1 MENETV
7 YRGPEVEE
15 SSKGSVILGIVG
27 ALVGAVIGAI
37 PWFLASTFTNFFIGY
52 LGFLIGWA
60 AAFGYGK
67 LHGRRSF
74 PLAMVTVVVCSII
87 ALVLADFASNMYVLC
102 TDAEWQHDAWL
113 MGMSVAELAYL
124 SITAPENL
132 SVILPNL
139 LIGMLIGLLGV
150 ASSSGYVRNYTQ
162 SGKVGR
168 PAAAPNA
175 APYMAGGVNGWV
187 QPASTGLELPR
198 QFTVR
203 APKRNMVM
211 GIVLAALFGVLMVFS
226 VFMGIMADMGAG
238 SLLFVLIY
246 VWLLILAVIL
256 ILQGKNWRLEVDG
269 DRLCA
274 YTAFGRAT
282 EFHASDIASVSMPS
296 MLNGQAR
303 LYGQDGKVLFK
314 FTAIMQNQPLLMQYL
329 AEHNIP
335 LRG

>member
-1 MENETV
+1 
-7 YRGPEVEE
+7 
-15 SSKGSVILGIVG
+15 
-27 ALVGAVIGAI
+27 
-37 PWFLASTFTNFFIGY
+37 
-52 LGFLIGWA
+52 
-60 AAFGYGK
+60 
-67 LHGRRSF
+67 
-74 PLAMVTVVVCSII
+74 
-87 ALVLADFASNMYVLC
+87 
-102 TDAEWQHDAWL
+102 

-132 SVILPNL
+132 RIILPNL
-139 LIGMLIGLLGV
+139 VMGMVIGLLGV
-150 ASSSGYVRNYTQ
+150 ASAARYVRHYTQ
-162 SGKVGR
+162 SGKVAS
-168 PAAAPNA
+168 PATGPNA
-175 APYMAGGVNGWV
+175 APIMAGAVNGWT

-203 APKRNMVM
+203 APKRNMVT
-211 GIVLAALFGVLMVFS
+211 GIS

-238 SLLFVLIY
+238 ALLFVLIY

-274 YTAFGRAT
+274 YTTFGRAT
-282 EFHASDIASVSMPS
+282 EFHVSDIVSVSMPS
-296 MLNGQAR
+296 VLNGQAK
-303 LYGQDGKVLFK
+303 LYGQDGRVLFK